1 MRPILAWC
9 GITAALLLAALF
21 IKSLPDDVEGAG
33 LTAVLFLVT
42 ALLMVKVCRGSP

>member
-1 MRPILAWC
+1 MKAILTWC
-9 GITAALLLAALF
+9 GLSAGLLLAALF

-42 ALLMVKVCRGSP
+42 GALMVKVCRGSP